1 MKHLKKIDYFIKWN
15 NDKDNTVYYYYSTV
29 DGKVEVL
36 ERDENVWFI
45 HVGYGVDL
53 NIDNAEHMLKE
64 GTLEE
69 MLKEGEKL
77 YKLIL
82 KEENK

>member
-1 MKHLKKIDYFIKWN
+1 MNYIKKVTMEVLR
-15 NDKDNTVYYYYSTV
+15 DNVPYNIYYYSTL
-29 DGKVEVL
+29 DKKVEVL
-36 ERDENVWFI
+36 EKDENVWFI
-45 HVGYGVDL
+45 NVSQDVNL

>member
-1 MKHLKKIDYFIKWN
+1 MNYIKKVTMEVLR
-15 NDKDNTVYYYYSTV
+15 DNVPYNIYYYSTL
-29 DGKVEVL
+29 DKKVEVL
-36 ERDENVWFI
+36 EKDENVWFI
-45 HVGYGVDL
+45 NVSQDVNL

-69 MLKEGEKL
+69 MLKEGKKL